1 MAAQAKGA
9 LLSRKKMDCGG
20 AATSDWVRAK
30 AVGKPNYCPHA
41 VIVASCVNIGV
52 VKETRIHSAR
62 SLSIFLFFFPPRSVS
77 LARGEKRAQH
87 GNTHEEASWPAH
99 HSHQTR

>member
-20 AATSDWVRAK
+20 AAASDWMRAK

-41 VIVASCVNIGV
+41 VIVASCV

-62 SLSIFLFFFPPRSVS
+62 SLRIFSFS
-77 LARGEKRAQH
+77 H
-87 GNTHEEASWPAH
+87 G
-99 HSHQTR
+99 Q